1 MTYPAS
7 SIGWKQGFNKKAI
20 SEKSGNRFAFER
32 LFKTALICPISSP
45 TPKYNVEPYIHNTK
59 LYFQHCPE
67 DEGDM
72 TFQREKMRRVSKT
85 TPF

>member
-32 LFKTALICPISSP
+32 NRSDMPNLFSHP
-45 TPKYNVEPYIHNTK
+45 TYNVGPGIHNTK
-59 LYFQHCPE
+59 LYFQHCAE
-67 DEGDM
+67 DEGGM
-72 TFQREKMRRVSKT
+72 TF
-85 TPF
+85 